1 MLQTQDNNSWQRQ
14 KSECSELRIYLNIY
28 LGLFGQA
35 GLRKQAQ
42 IIFSQ
47 IFAAEHNV
55 NRWGFIRAR
64 VK

>member
-14 KSECSELRIYLNIY
+14 KCECGELRIYLNSY
-28 LGLFGQA
+28 LGLFGQV

-47 IFAAEHNV
+47 IFAAEQC
-55 NRWGFIRAR
+55 
-64 VK
+64 